1 MQLHFEIEECVV
13 AAKANPWIMR
23 TVSVQGFSRPIKVEF
38 CCPTTGGR
46 EIDHIREDVVK
57 QVANWL
63 RNGAPVVGASDWILR
78 NVWTVIL

>member
-1 MQLHFEIEECVV
+1 MQLHFEIEEYVV
-13 AAKANPWIMR
+13 SAKANPWIMR

-38 CCPTTGGR
+38 FCQAGR

-57 QVANWL
+57 QVAGWL